1 MIREPYLEDA
11 LLQLRK
17 YKKLADRAIAQVD
30 DEQLFA
36 PLDGESNSIAI
47 IMKHVAGNMRSRWTD
62 FLTTDGEKPDRHR
75 DTEFEQ
81 CVSWGA
87 RGRHG
92 ETAAALR
99 RVWDA
104 GWELT
109 IAAIAELGWQ
119 DLERVV
125 TIRGEPHGVVA
136 AINRQ
141 LTHYAYHVGQ
151 IVLLARHFAGPGWQW
166 LSIPPG
172 KSAEYEVSKE
182 GDLYQAPG
190 GEARPSHQSPTT
202 TPYVPE

>member
-1 MIREPYLEDA
+1 MIREPYLEDV

-30 DEQLFA
+30 DEQLFTS
-36 PLDGESNSIAI
+36 LDGESNSIAI
-47 IMKHVAGNMRSRWTD
+47 TMKHVAGNMRSRWND

-75 DTEFEQ
+75 DTEFEHQ
-81 CVSWGA
+81 
-87 RGRHG
+87 G
-92 ETAAALR
+92 ETAADIR
-99 RVWDA
+99 RLWDA

-109 IAAIAELGWQ
+109 IAAIAGLGWQ

-172 KSAEYEVSKE
+172 KSAEYEVSQ
-182 GDLYQAPG
+182 L
-190 GEARPSHQSPTT
+190 GE
-202 TPYVPE
+202 PYAVANDEDS